1 MKLSKAEREIE
12 AHYEQNRLRLRKPD
26 QALLRQLKAAAENT
40 FKKDRRINIRLSDHD
55 MVGIQRV
62 AAARGVPY
70 QSLISGLIHQFVE
83 GDLVEKQGRA
93 KQAVQS

>member
-1 MKLSKAEREIE
+1 MKLNTAEKEIE
-12 AHYEQNRLRLRKPD
+12 ALFERDDIMLIKPD
-26 QALLRQLKAAAENT
+26 KALLKRLKSAAENT

-62 AAARGVPY
+62 AARKGVPY

-83 GDLVEKQGRA
+83 GDLIEKA
-93 KQAVQS
+93 